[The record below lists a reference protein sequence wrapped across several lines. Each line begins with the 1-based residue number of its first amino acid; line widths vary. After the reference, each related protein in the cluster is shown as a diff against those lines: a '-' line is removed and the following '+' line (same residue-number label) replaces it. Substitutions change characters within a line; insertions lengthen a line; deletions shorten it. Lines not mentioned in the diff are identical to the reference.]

1 MKFHGINEVLFEEA
15 YEQLLSRYEDGSEDF
30 MQPCAKKRSSTA
42 NQPKKPGGT
51 KSGAA
56 KPKKPAAPKKPSAPK
71 KPAAPKKP
79 NACAPKAKKSNDTTF
94 SEEFDFMLC
103 QRGDGSYYGTSGTC
117 RKGTETTR
125 DETLAKIEKSASG
138 LSPETKAKLAKLND
152 EDLGRVATAVEKQGL
167 TPEQGQQ
174 VARGVE
180 KLRGEAAGGKKEGGA
195 NLQDPE
201 QAAAYSKF
209 YAEKKD
215 LEYKA
220 PYNTDPAVVKATL
233 TRLKEEDP
241 EGYSKTMS
249 ALGGKGSPT
258 KEQLEAA
265 GWKGRQE
272 RGEAVLKS
280 LMDND
285 FKDVMGQD
293 LSWRQG
299 LQLDHRQAGSTGGT
313 DRPSNWIWISSATNQ
328 AKGGMEAAAKKR
340 SGSAADKEDY
350 IRRGLIDKLNKN
362 AAMSK
367 AEVTAAKKA
376 GGAVAAAKAQQAAAL
391 RDNLPLMTP
400 SQRSQRIN
408 DASGA
413 EMKSILKASV
423 GTGKNPE
430 TGRATSYR
438 PVLSGGGGARVRKD
452 YGTVPQMKSIA
463 RMRWNEKLSEADL
476 RNIGGALKAS
486 TGSTKSRSDLL
497 KEMLGNFPRSSGLTA
512 AERIAILKAAE

>member
-1 MKFHGINEVLFEEA
+1 MKFDGINEVLYNEVYDE
-15 YEQLLSRYEDGSEDF
+15 LLARYSENGEDF
-30 MQPCAKKRSSTA
+30 MQPCPKKRSS
-42 NQPKKPGGT
+42 
-51 KSGAA
+51 GAS
-56 KPKKPAAPKKPSAPK
+56 KPKPAQGRKSSVGQKPKRPTPPKQKATT
-71 KPAAPKKP
+71 PKKP
-79 NACAPKAKKSNDTTF
+79 NKCAPKAKSETARKDTEF
-94 SEEFDFMLC
+94 SETLDFMLC
-103 QRGDGSYYGTSGTC
+103 QRPDGSYYGTGGVC

-125 DETLAKIEKSASG
+125 DDTLSKIDKSVGG
-138 LSPETKAKLAKLND
+138 LKPETKAKLSKLSD

-167 TPEQGQQ
+167 TAEQGQQ

-180 KLRGEAAGGKKEGGA
+180 KLRGEQAGGKKEGGA

-201 QAAAYSKF
+201 QAKKYSEF
-209 YAEKKD
+209 YSQKKD
-215 LEYKA
+215 LDYKS

-233 TRLKEEDP
+233 ARLKEEDP

-258 KEQLEAA
+258 KEQLAEA

-299 LQLDHRQAGSTGGT
+299 LQLDHKQAGSTGGT
-313 DRPSNWIWISSATNQ
+313 DTPSNWIWISTATNQ
-328 AKGGMEAAAKKR
+328 AKGGMEAAARKR
-340 SGSAADKEDY
+340 GGSAADKEDY
-350 IRRGLIDKLNKN
+350 IRRGLIKKLDDN

-367 AEVTAAKKA
+367 AD
-376 GGAVAAAKAQQAAAL
+376 VAAAKAGGAARASAKAQAAAAL

-400 SQRSQRIN
+400 SQRAQRIN

-413 EMKSILKASV
+413 EMQSILKASV
-423 GTGKNPE
+423 ASGKNPE
-430 TGRATSYR
+430 TGRNTSYR
-438 PVLSGGGGARVRKD
+438 PVLSGGGGERVRKA
-452 YGTVPQMKSIA
+452 YGTVPQMKAIA
-463 RMRWNEKLSEADL
+463 RMRWGEKLSDNDL
-476 RNIGGALKAS
+476 RQLGGVLKAS

-512 AERIAILKAAE
+512 AERIAILDAAQ